1 MFALWTVRLFSQMKF
16 IMHTFFAIY
25 HFTIKK
31 KMCKNLLLEIEW
43 DTILSSSTGDKMLI
57 LILRIDAIQ
66 SFIAMYHTLRNRN
79 NYIFFLET
87 EIQVLQNLNFP
98 LLRI

>member
-1 MFALWTVRLFSQMKF
+1 
-16 IMHTFFAIY
+16 
-25 HFTIKK
+25 
-31 KMCKNLLLEIEW
+31 MCKNLLLETEW

-66 SFIAMYHTLRNRN
+66 SFIAVYHTLRNHSN
-79 NYIFFLET
+79 FIFFLET
-87 EIQVLQNLNFP
+87 ESQVLQNLNFP

>member
-1 MFALWTVRLFSQMKF
+1 
-16 IMHTFFAIY
+16 
-25 HFTIKK
+25 
-31 KMCKNLLLEIEW
+31 
-43 DTILSSSTGDKMLI
+43 MLI

-66 SFIAMYHTLRNRN
+66 SFIAMYHTLRNHN
-79 NYIFFLET
+79 TGNFIFFLET

>member
-43 DTILSSSTGDKMLI
+43 DTILSSSTGEKMLI
-57 LILRIDAIQ
+57 LILRIDGIQ
-66 SFIAMYHTLRNRN
+66 SFKAMYHTLRNHN
-79 NYIFFLET
+79 NSIFFLET